1 MIVVDTCPQLKRKVE
16 TVPNQNHIGQ
26 WEWAKSQR
34 LHSKPL
40 LFLFNNKISYS
51 LVSISNM
58 GLFTFAEDQLVL
70 TITVLNEFI
79 CGKWKRE
86 RYPNYH

>member
-1 MIVVDTCPQLKRKVE
+1 MNTRPQLKGKVE

-40 LFLFNNKISYS
+40 LFLFNNKISHS

-58 GLFTFAEDQLVL
+58 GLFTFAED
-70 TITVLNEFI
+70 
-79 CGKWKRE
+79 
-86 RYPNYH
+86 

>member
-1 MIVVDTCPQLKRKVE
+1 MDTCPQLKRKVE
-16 TVPNQNHIGQ
+16 TVPNQIHIGQ

-58 GLFTFAEDQLVL
+58 GLLTFVEDQLVL
-70 TITVLNEFI
+70 TITVRIEFI
-79 CGKWKRE
+79 FG
-86 RYPNYH
+86 